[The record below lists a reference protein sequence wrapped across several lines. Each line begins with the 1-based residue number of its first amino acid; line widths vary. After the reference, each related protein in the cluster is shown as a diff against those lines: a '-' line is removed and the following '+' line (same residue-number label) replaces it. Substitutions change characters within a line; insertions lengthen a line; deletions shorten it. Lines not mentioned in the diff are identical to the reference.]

1 MTFLITITLFLHLPK
16 GHPVQLPLRGKPQ
29 TGYHLRATRASLLS
43 PSLGAQ
49 RLTLTA

>member
-1 MTFLITITLFLHLPK
+1 MTFLITITLFLHLHK

-29 TGYHLRATRASLLS
+29 TGYHLRATRASSLL
-43 PSLGAQ
+43 LGAQ

>member
-1 MTFLITITLFLHLPK
+1 MEFFITMFIHLPK
-16 GHPVQLPLRGKPQ
+16 GHPVKSPLRGKPQ
-29 TGYHLRATRASLLS
+29 TGYHLRATRAWLLS